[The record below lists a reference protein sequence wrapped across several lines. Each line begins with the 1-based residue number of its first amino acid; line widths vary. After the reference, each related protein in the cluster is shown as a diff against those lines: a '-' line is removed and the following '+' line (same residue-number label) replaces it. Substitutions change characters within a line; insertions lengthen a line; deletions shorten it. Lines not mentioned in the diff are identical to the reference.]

1 MPTKAKVA
9 VVVDSTVALPPE
21 IAKTAGLFVVPI
33 DLVFGK
39 TIYRDDEL
47 NPKEFYA
54 MLQASPDTPTTSA
67 PSPSRYLDAFT
78 EASDQAE
85 SVICL
90 TLASHLSA
98 SYGNAIQAIKLANQ
112 RLPNIPIK
120 LLDTQTAAGAQGF
133 IALEAARSAQ
143 RGDSLD
149 EVTQK
154 AQTIVSKVRLVA
166 LLETLYH
173 VWKSGRVPLVGFWA
187 TRILRVKPI
196 LELSQGNI
204 RLLSLTRTRSQGTR
218 KMMSLLQE
226 ESLHGSLHVNI
237 IHANVLTEAEK
248 LREKIIEQIPLT
260 EIFVSEVPTPIAV
273 HSGSGLLGVAFHSS
287 TSRID

>member
-1 MPTKAKVA
+1 MPAKAKVA

-21 IAKTAGLFVVPI
+21 IAKTTGLFVVPI
-33 DLVFGK
+33 NLAFGK
-39 TIYRDDEL
+39 TTYRDDEL
-47 NPKEFYA
+47 SLEEFYG
-54 MLQASPDTPTTSA
+54 MLQDSPYTPTTSA
-67 PSPSRYLDAFT
+67 PSPSRYLDSFID
-78 EASDQAE
+78 ASDKAE

-98 SYGNAIQAIKLANQ
+98 SYENAVRAVELAHQQLSNT
-112 RLPNIPIK
+112 PIK

-143 RGDSLD
+143 KGDSLD
-149 EVTQK
+149 EVIGK
-154 AQTIVSKVRLVA
+154 AQTIVSRVRLVA

-187 TRILRVKPI
+187 SRILRVKPI

-204 RLLSLTRTRSQGTR
+204 RFLSLTRTRRQGAR

-226 ESLHGSLHVNI
+226 ESLHGPLHVNI
-237 IHANVLTEAEK
+237 IHANVLTEAEE
-248 LREKIIEQIPLT
+248 LRDKVIEQIPLI
-260 EIFVSEVPTPIAV
+260 EIFVSEVPKPIAV
-273 HSGSGLLGVAFHSS
+273 HSGPGLLGVAFHSNPS
-287 TSRID
+287 WTN